1 MRLSYGDPGEIIN
14 STREISRSLVQ
25 FAPQGMFIFSCM
37 SRQKFLQADTNRELR
52 PFHSIAP
59 NLGFYGHGEIA
70 RINGH
75 VILENCAIVTTA
87 MREGKPTIM
96 PRLPEEPNQSQP
108 TTMPL
113 VQRLANFV
121 AATTAELEEA
131 NEKLAKLDTP
141 FIDFESVKGYDD
153 ILNIS
158 GDGIMG
164 FVSIPNIN
172 VELPIYH
179 GTSEGVLQIAAGHI
193 QGSSFP
199 VGGAST
205 HTVISGHRGLPSA
218 RLFTDLDQMVEGDTF
233 TINILN
239 EVLTYEVEKIL
250 IILPTESDKL
260 AIIPNE
266 DEVTL
271 VTCTP
276 YGVNSHR
283 LLIRG
288 RRIASVYDKKIKVG
302 ADALQ
307 VDEMKVIPIVF
318 VPLLLLLMIW
328 WKITGRRKKHI
339 RIDKYTIK
347 DLPKMP

>member
-1 MRLSYGDPGEIIN
+1 MPMRKKSDIISTIVFGCIFLVGLSVMLYPTFSNWWNQNMASHAVSSYKEEVAQMDDGEA
-14 STREISRSLVQ
+14 E
-25 FAPQGMFIFSCM
+25 
-37 SRQKFLQADTNRELR
+37 
-52 PFHSIAP
+52 
-59 NLGFYGHGEIA
+59 
-70 RINGH
+70 
-75 VILENCAIVTTA
+75 
-87 MREGKPTIM
+87 
-96 PRLPEEPNQSQP
+96 RLMN
-108 TTMPL
+108 
-113 VQRLANFV
+113 
-121 AATTAELEEA
+121 EA
-131 NEKLAKLDTP
+131 HEYNEKLAKLTAP
-141 FIDFESVKGYDD
+141 FTNFDKLKGYDD

-158 GDGIMG
+158 GTGIMG

-205 HTVISGHRGLPSA
+205 HAVISGHRGLPSA

>member
-1 MRLSYGDPGEIIN
+1 MRKKSDIISTIVFGCIFLVGLSVMLYPTFSNWWSQNMASHAVSSYKEEVAQMDDGEA
-14 STREISRSLVQ
+14 E
-25 FAPQGMFIFSCM
+25 
-37 SRQKFLQADTNRELR
+37 
-52 PFHSIAP
+52 
-59 NLGFYGHGEIA
+59 
-70 RINGH
+70 
-75 VILENCAIVTTA
+75 
-87 MREGKPTIM
+87 
-96 PRLPEEPNQSQP
+96 RLMN
-108 TTMPL
+108 
-113 VQRLANFV
+113 
-121 AATTAELEEA
+121 EA
-131 NEKLAKLDTP
+131 HEYNEKLAKLTAP
-141 FIDFESVKGYDD
+141 FTNFDKLKGYDD

-158 GDGIMG
+158 GTGIMG

-205 HTVISGHRGLPSA
+205 HAVISGHRGLPSA

>member
-1 MRLSYGDPGEIIN
+1 MASHAVSSYKEEVAQMDDGKAERLMN
-14 STREISRSLVQ
+14 
-25 FAPQGMFIFSCM
+25 
-37 SRQKFLQADTNRELR
+37 
-52 PFHSIAP
+52 
-59 NLGFYGHGEIA
+59 
-70 RINGH
+70 
-75 VILENCAIVTTA
+75 
-87 MREGKPTIM
+87 
-96 PRLPEEPNQSQP
+96 
-108 TTMPL
+108 
-113 VQRLANFV
+113 
-121 AATTAELEEA
+121 EA
-131 NEKLAKLDTP
+131 HEYNEKLAKLTAP
-141 FIDFESVKGYDD
+141 FTNFDKLKGYDD

-158 GDGIMG
+158 GTGIMG

-205 HTVISGHRGLPSA
+205 HAVISGHRGLPSA